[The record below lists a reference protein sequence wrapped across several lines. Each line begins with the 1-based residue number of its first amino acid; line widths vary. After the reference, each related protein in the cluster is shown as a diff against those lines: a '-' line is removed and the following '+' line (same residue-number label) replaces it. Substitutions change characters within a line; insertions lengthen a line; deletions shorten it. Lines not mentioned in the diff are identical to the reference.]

1 MGREPLAAANVHGLM
16 LSGASSRPTA
26 RAESMN
32 STARRKG
39 NLGPLPL
46 HPWSGIWLVALAG
59 ACVWAALHAWIGDD
73 IYITFRY
80 CDNVL
85 AGHGPV
91 YNPGERSEGYT
102 HFLWFAMLTIGR
114 ALHVPAEALGKF
126 LPLPFYAGCL
136 ALLVLLSHRLFAPR
150 GGLLGVPLAALAW
163 AAHEDARLY
172 ATGGLETSFY
182 IFALLLGFTMLCAS
196 SHPRRHAIAGWAYA
210 TATLIR
216 PDGMLF
222 SGLAFIFVLWRG
234 RSGSVH
240 PWWRQSSMR
249 EFALV
254 WAVLVLPL
262 FAFRLLYYGYP
273 FPNPYYA
280 KSASAA
286 NWPQGWA
293 YLWTYFG
300 AYFVLIGALLAVW
313 PLWRRFR
320 RRDRSAKKAALRG
333 GPAYGGEAHGVEAA
347 MALALVTS
355 SASILFV
362 TRMGGDFM
370 YARFYLPATPF
381 LLLVIEWL
389 VHLVPRRALRLAA
402 ALAVIGLVLFAA
414 VRKQAWFSDKRH
426 VRSIV
431 DEPQYYPDLR
441 LEDVRAQALALER
454 CLASAPAVLMVQG
467 GQASLAY
474 YARFPVAIE
483 RYGLTDVHI
492 AHGPVPPIRGR
503 PGHEKL
509 ADAQYIFDRKVN
521 FRFHG
526 RPVRSVPQYAQMGI
540 PWTNGMVFGEIILY
554 DRELMERLK
563 SCGGIRF
570 LDFPLW
576 LLHDYL
582 PRIGTLLPARVAAD
596 YNQFLHFYFDHNP
609 DPEGLRAQLDAA
621 LTQLGIEKITP
632 EPLRPDYFEDTG
644 RTSMPGG
651 L

>member
-1 MGREPLAAANVHGLM
+1 
-16 LSGASSRPTA
+16 
-26 RAESMN
+26 MN
-32 STARRKG
+32 NTARRKG

-46 HPWSGIWLVALAG
+46 HPWSGIWLVALTG
-59 ACVWAALHAWIGDD
+59 ACVWAAMHAWIGDD

-102 HFLWFAMLTIGR
+102 HFLWFVILTIGR
-114 ALHVPAEALGKF
+114 ALHVPAEMLGKF

-136 ALLVLLSHRLFAPR
+136 ALLVLLSQRLFAPR
-150 GGLLGVPLAALAW
+150 GGLVGVPLAALAW

-172 ATGGLETSFY
+172 ATSGLETSFY
-182 IFALLLGFTMLCAS
+182 LFALLLGFTMLCAS
-196 SHPRRHAIAGWAYA
+196 SHARRHAIAGWAYA
-210 TATLIR
+210 MATLIR

-222 SGLAFIFVLWRG
+222 SGLAFAFVLWRE
-234 RSGSVH
+234 GSVRT
-240 PWWRQSSMR
+240 WWRERKVR

-254 WAVLVLPL
+254 WSVLVVPL

-286 NWPQGWA
+286 NWSQGWA

-300 AYFVLIGALLAVW
+300 AYFVLIAALLAVW
-313 PLWRRFR
+313 PLWRGLR
-320 RRDRSAKKAALRG
+320 RRHMPATEAGGAA
-333 GPAYGGEAHGVEAA
+333 PGVEAA
-347 MALALVTS
+347 MALALV
-355 SASILFV
+355 SASACVVFV

-381 LLLVIEWL
+381 LLLTIEWL

-402 ALAVIGLVLFAA
+402 ALAVIALVLFAA

-426 VRSIV
+426 VKSIV
-431 DEPQYYPDLR
+431 DEPQYYQDIR
-441 LEDVRAQALALER
+441 LVEVRAQAVALER
-454 CLASAPAVLMVQG
+454 CLASTPAVIMVQG

-492 AHGPVPPIRGR
+492 AHGPMPPIRGR

-509 ADAQYIFDRKVN
+509 ADAQYIFDRGVN

-540 PWTNGMVFGEIILY
+540 PWTNGMVFGEIVLY
-554 DRELMERLK
+554 DRALMERLK

-576 LLHDYL
+576 LQHDYL
-582 PRIGTLLPARVAAD
+582 PRISDLLPARVAAD
-596 YNQFLHFYFDHNP
+596 YNRFLRFYFDHNP
-609 DPEGLRAQLDAA
+609 DPEGLLSQLDSA
-621 LTQLGIEKITP
+621 LARRGIEKIPP

-644 RTSMPGG
+644 RTSMPPAP
-651 L
+651 